1 MLHYKS
7 TMAHTLA
14 RNSKEKMLAGS
25 KKHTLPWE
33 GKRKVTTE
41 KKDFMIAEQPD
52 SYQSVKKMVVR
63 MKDSMK

>member
-1 MLHYKS
+1 
-7 TMAHTLA
+7 
-14 RNSKEKMLAGS
+14 MLAGS
-25 KKHTLPWE
+25 KKHTFPWE